1 MSVAIETE
9 PLRERNTEVR
19 PDAPVLL
26 YDGVCGFCDAT
37 VQFIIDRDR
46 RREMLFAPLQGEFA
60 AEVLRRHPALKGV
73 DSLILVERTEAG
85 AERISTRSE
94 AVVRIG
100 EYLGHGWGI
109 ARLLRIVPRFL
120 RDAGYDLFAR
130 FRYRLFGRMDS
141 CPIPAPEVRARF
153 LP

>member
-1 MSVAIETE
+1 VAIETE
-9 PLRERNTEVR
+9 TLRDRNTEVR

-37 VQFIIDRDR
+37 VQFIIERDR
-46 RREMLFAPLQGEFA
+46 RAEMLFAPLQGPFA
-60 AEVLRRHPALKGV
+60 ADVLGRHPELRGV
-73 DSLILVERTEAG
+73 DSLILVQRNSAGTEVVSA
-85 AERISTRSE
+85 RSE

-100 EYLGHGWGI
+100 EYLGRGWGL
-109 ARLLRIVPRFL
+109 ARVLRIVPRFL

>member
-1 MSVAIETE
+1 MEVS
-9 PLRERNTEVR
+9 RNR
-19 PDAPVLL
+19 LVLL

-46 RREMLFAPLQGEFA
+46 RGEMRFAPLQGEFA
-60 AEVLRRHPALKGV
+60 ADVLQRHPELKTV
-73 DSLILVERTEAG
+73 DSLILVERTSSG
-85 AERISTRSE
+85 VERISTRSE

-100 EYLGHGWGI
+100 EYLGHGWGA

-130 FRYRLFGRMDS
+130 FRYRLFGRLDS
-141 CPIPAPEVRARF
+141 CPVPAPAVRARF
-153 LP
+153 IA

>member
-1 MSVAIETE
+1 
-9 PLRERNTEVR
+9 
-19 PDAPVLL
+19 
-26 YDGVCGFCDAT
+26 
-37 VQFIIDRDR
+37 
-46 RREMLFAPLQGEFA
+46 
-60 AEVLRRHPALKGV
+60 V
-73 DSLILVERTEAG
+73 DSLILVQRNSAGTEVVSA
-85 AERISTRSE
+85 RSE

-100 EYLGHGWGI
+100 EYLGRGWGL
-109 ARLLRIVPRFL
+109 ARVLRIVPRFL